1 MPISYGV
8 QGPSL
13 DQYGGDTQYAS
24 PVVGQEEGIPIG
36 GTGAGFLP
44 SQEELRRK
52 ALQEKNR
59 GENQL
64 MAQELQKLLSGMS
77 VPSNYGLDAGM
88 SSGQPQLMGS
98 GAGRSQDFM
107 SAINQQNS
115 QFGGTMPNAMPTSMG
130 FGPGGAP
137 FGGFEGLGG
146 GGFSGLDSN
155 LDNMINMLA

>member
-52 ALQEKNR
+52 AIQEKNR

-64 MAQELQKLLSGMS
+64 MAQELQKILDGMS
-77 VPSNYGLDAGM
+77 VPSDYGLDAGM
-88 SSGQPQLMGS
+88 SFGQPQLMGS
-98 GAGRSQDFM
+98 GAAGRPQDFM
-107 SAINQQNS
+107 SALNPQTS
-115 QFGGTMPNAMPTSMG
+115 QFGGTMA
-130 FGPGGAP
+130 
-137 FGGFEGLGG
+137 GG
-146 GGFSGLDSN
+146 GGIGFRRGGSSFMDRGGFGGLDSS
-155 LDNMINMLA
+155 LDNMLMSMGLR

>member
-64 MAQELQKLLSGMS
+64 MAQELQKLLSGIS

-107 SAINQQNS
+107 TALNPQTS
-115 QFGGTMPNAMPTSMG
+115 QFGGTMPQ
-130 FGPGGAP
+130 GG
-137 FGGFEGLGG
+137 GIGLGRG
-146 GGFSGLDSN
+146 GSSFMSGSGFSALDSS
-155 LDNMINMLA
+155 LDNMMMRMGLG